1 MKGASEGKSNALV
14 CFTRARARTHTHTH
28 THTQACRMDPLARI
42 EAYRLLAR
50 CRGAQDDATGACE
63 ALESAVNESKAV
75 GYVWMEMVS
84 LRDML
89 QWCRDGEEAVRARI
103 DAVTAAFPACDKYP
117 ATEVKA
123 VKAETGA
130 ATPEGK
136 LD

>member
-1 MKGASEGKSNALV
+1 
-14 CFTRARARTHTHTH
+14 
-28 THTQACRMDPLARI
+28 
-42 EAYRLLAR
+42 
-50 CRGAQDDATGACE
+50 
-63 ALESAVNESKAV
+63 
-75 GYVWMEMVS
+75 MEMVS